1 MKRCIHLDWLELYCL
16 EDNIGYPHNA
26 DYFRRAGWS
35 VQEREYGTPVYHE
48 MFTLVDHR
56 SEKVI
61 EIRRN
66 PKSQRGVNDNGVLD
80 PNACH
85 VRLTNRSCYF
95 SNPAQFLQDFIEQYG
110 LHYQRIS
117 RIDLAL
123 DFELFDS
130 RDEPQKFLQRYMAG
144 HYAKINQANISCHG
158 KDMWDGRN
166 WNSVSW
172 GKQKSMIGTKLYN
185 KTMELTEV
193 KDKPYIRQAWKECGL
208 VEDEVALTKHD
219 GKGKV
224 YQPQI
229 WRLEFSIKSGTR
241 NWFVMEDY
249 NGQKRQLRSIRNDL
263 SCYKTEQ
270 QWLDIF
276 WSLCDHYF
284 HFKRVERMADGSLQ
298 RKDRC
303 TDKVLWNP
311 KKRNCFY
318 KIENIAGATP
328 KRNILDKLLHLLL
341 DYQQN
346 HVQSDIYNACE
357 VLIKQVAYEQRRDS
371 LTLPWPADEI
381 TALRQLLAR
390 RLNHDQPMS
399 TTLEELRSFI
409 RIHKDLWLEHD
420 KPAK

>member
-219 GKGKV
+219 GNGKV
-224 YQPQI
+224 YQPKI

-249 NGQKRQLRSIRNDL
+249 NGQKRQLRSVRNDL

-284 HFKRVERMADGSLQ
+284 HFKRVERMDDGSLQ

-318 KIENIAGATP
+318 KIENVATTEQ
-328 KRNILDKLLHLLL
+328 RNHTLDALLRRLLI
-341 DYQQN
+341 YQQTVTN
-346 HVQSDIYNACE
+346 HDVFIACE
-357 VLIKQVAYEQRRDS
+357 RIIQQIRYEQQRNDLVKPWPLDELRALQLLMARRCNFKSASSMTLEDYKTLIKLQ
-371 LTLPWPADEI
+371 DE
-381 TALRQLLAR
+381 L
-390 RLNHDQPMS
+390 
-399 TTLEELRSFI
+399 F
-409 RIHKDLWLEHD
+409 
-420 KPAK
+420 